1 MQYSLPGSVFLDVP
15 GNELFDPDCQVIN
28 KKHKPGGRDPGTA
41 NIEHDAP
48 ESQNPK
54 KNGESR
60 RVGGWGISGL
70 SAFGSRL

>member
-15 GNELFDPDCQVIN
+15 GNERFDPDYQVIN
-28 KKHKPGGRDPGTA
+28 KKHKPDARDPGTA

-48 ESQNPK
+48 ENQNPE

-60 RVGGWGISGL
+60 RVGGRGISGL
-70 SAFGSRL
+70 WALGSRL